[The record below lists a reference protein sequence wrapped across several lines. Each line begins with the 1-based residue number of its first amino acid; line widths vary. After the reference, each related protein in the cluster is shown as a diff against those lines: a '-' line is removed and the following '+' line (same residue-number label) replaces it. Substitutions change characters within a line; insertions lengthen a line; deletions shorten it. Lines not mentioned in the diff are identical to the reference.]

1 MTIDDPPPSLSSIDT
16 CGVIVFVHKSNFYG
30 IRQQWKHNGYQVTC
44 FEDKRFLLTNL
55 FLLITGKV
63 QSLQCFIAQL

>member
-30 IRQQWKHNGYQVTC
+30 IRQQWKHNGYRLN
-44 FEDKRFLLTNL
+44 FWK
-55 FLLITGKV
+55 
-63 QSLQCFIAQL
+63 LQKNTFSDYK